1 MPDLDAEENVEEA
14 LIIVELAEFFQPLV
28 CVCALAMD
36 TEVNDKRATTRRRMA
51 IRLRTLILLPKPTTS
66 APN

>member
-1 MPDLDAEENVEEA
+1 MPDIDAEENVEEA
-14 LIIVELAEFFQPLV
+14 LIFVELADMPLV

-36 TEVNDKRATTRRRMA
+36 TEVNDKRATTRRMMVV
-51 IRLRTLILLPKPTTS
+51 RLRTLILLPKRTTS